1 MSLDA
6 SEPAASPELIEELF
20 SAATE
25 LDAVERRGFLDR
37 RCAGQPGLRR
47 DVEELLSASDR
58 ATSEALWKSPALV
71 QEARRTAR
79 EGHLPF
85 DRLGPYQLLSC
96 IGLGGM
102 GAVYLAEREDDGVR
116 RRVAI
121 KVVPRVLTGADSLAR
136 FQQERHI
143 LARLEHPNIALMLDA
158 GRTPDDTPYL
168 VMQYVD
174 GQPIDRYAAEKNLP
188 VAGRLALFRAVASA
202 VAYAHARQIIHRDL
216 KPTNILVTEDG
227 VPKLLDF
234 GIARLM
240 GDAQAA
246 AQTAGGAASA
256 MTPGYA
262 SPEQIAGMPVTA
274 SSDIYSLGVLLYEL
288 LTGTRPAP
296 ASESGE
302 PARPSSVVRTGARV
316 NTVLDAIVLKALR
329 RDPAERY
336 VSVAE
341 FDEAVADFLQNAR
354 APRWRRIAVPVASL
368 ALLASVGLYLRFF
381 APETAPPRVSVH
393 VVAHKAEFTTRY
405 AFDDQRLFFVEQSS
419 FQWTL
424 AQVPLDGGPVVRIP
438 TPFAVPSIFDISPDR
453 SRLLLG
459 SGLLTGPDMTK
470 EDQELWTM
478 PAAGGVP
485 QRLGKLVVR
494 DAAWSPDGRRLV
506 YTVGPKIY
514 AANADGS
521 GSRLVAEIAC
531 DFLDWPR
538 WSPDQKFIRVTANFP
553 RQLKTAIWQVSADG
567 SARRAWLP
575 EWPADRT
582 CCGSWIDGGLYY
594 VFQAR
599 VKAEIQIWAY
609 SEGGLLRRRG
619 RAPFQLTAGPN
630 FMGNPVGSLRSSRVY
645 ALDRSP
651 LGELDRYDA
660 ATGTAAPYLGGISA
674 RFCAFSPD
682 GKQMS
687 YVTFPGRQLW
697 RRSVDGREAVQ
708 LTRPPF
714 RPLGSRWFPDG
725 RRILIEAEQPGL
737 PSKIFIIPA
746 AGGKPEPVLVEEGT
760 EVAPSLSPDGQIVA
774 FGRSAAFDPPSK
786 VAVYLYDLRT
796 RALSELPGSKGL
808 AGASWSPDGRYI
820 VSGKVFPGGRTGF
833 LLWDFR
839 SRSWTTLLGPQEWIV
854 NAVWSR
860 DSRYF
865 YYGCAVDRMD
875 AICRVSVPDGRVETV
890 VKSWKFHREDTSH
903 SGFAGLAPDGSPL
916 FTQIYKDFDV
926 SALSFDFSR

>member
-1 MSLDA
+1 MNLDA
-6 SEPAASPELIEELF
+6 PEPAPLPELIEELF

-25 LDAVERRGFLDR
+25 LDAAGRQGLLDR

-47 DVEELLSASDR
+47 AVEELLRASGR
-58 ATSEALWKSPALV
+58 AASEGLWKSPALV

-102 GAVYLAEREDDGVR
+102 GAVYLAEREDDGIR

-121 KVVPRVLTGADSLAR
+121 KLVPRILTGADSLGR

-216 KPTNILVTEDG
+216 KPTNILVTEEG

-240 GDAQAA
+240 GDAQTAT
-246 AQTAGGAASA
+246 QTAGRAASV

-262 SPEQIAGMPVTA
+262 SPEQIAGLPVTA

-288 LTGTRPAP
+288 LTGTRPKP
-296 ASESGE
+296 ASDGEE
-302 PARPSSVVRTGARV
+302 PARPSSVRTGAHV
-316 NTVLDAIVLKALR
+316 NAALDAIVLKALR
-329 RDPAERY
+329 RNPADRY
-336 VSVAE
+336 ASVTE
-341 FDEAVADFLQNAR
+341 FDEAVASFLQNDR

-368 ALLASVGLYLRFF
+368 ALLTAVGVYFRFV

-393 VVAHKAEFTTRY
+393 VVAHKAEYETRY
-405 AFDDQRLFFVEQSS
+405 AFDDQRLFFVEHNS
-419 FQWTL
+419 FKWTL
-424 AQVPLDGGPVVRIP
+424 AQVPLDGGPVVRMP
-438 TPFAVPSIFDISPDR
+438 TPFDVPSIFDVSPDR
-453 SRLLLG
+453 SQLLLG
-459 SGLLTGPDMTK
+459 GGLLTGDDMTK

-478 PAAGGVP
+478 PAAGGAP

-521 GSRLVAEIAC
+521 GSRLIAEIAC

-538 WSPDQKFIRVTANFP
+538 WSPDQKSIRATANFP
-553 RQLKTAIWQVSADG
+553 RQLKTVIWQVSADG
-567 SARRAWLP
+567 SARHPWLP
-575 EWPADRT
+575 KWPADRT
-582 CCGSWIDGGLYY
+582 CCGSWIDGGRYY

-609 SEGGLLRRRG
+609 AEGGLLRSSARE
-619 RAPFQLTAGPN
+619 PFQLTAGPN

-651 LGELDRYDA
+651 LAELDRYDA
-660 ATGTAAPYLGGISA
+660 ATDTAAPYLGGISA
-674 RFCAFSPD
+674 CFCAFSPD
-682 GKQMS
+682 GRQMS

-697 RRSVDGREAVQ
+697 RKSVDGREAVQ
-708 LTRPPF
+708 LTKPPF
-714 RPLGSRWFPDG
+714 RPLGSSWFPDG

-746 AGGKPEPVLVEEGT
+746 AGGKPEQVLDEEGT
-760 EVAPSLSPDGQIVA
+760 ETGPSVSPDGQTVA
-774 FGRSAAFDPPSK
+774 FGRWAKFDPPSK
-786 VAVYLYDLRT
+786 VAIYLYDLRT
-796 RALSELPGSKGL
+796 HSLSELTDSKGM
-808 AGASWSPDGRYI
+808 GGPEWSPDGRYLAA
-820 VSGKVFPGGRTGF
+820 GNTLPDGRVGMR
-833 LLWDFR
+833 LWDIR
-839 SRSWTTLLGPQEWIV
+839 TRSWKPLLGPQEVIFNGAWT
-854 NAVWSR
+854 R
-860 DSRYF
+860 DSRYY
-865 YYGCAVDRMD
+865 YYGCAVERMD
-875 AICRVSVPDGRVETV
+875 AICRVSVPDGRTETV

-903 SGFAGLAPDGSPL
+903 SGFAGLTPDGSPL

-926 SALSFDFSR
+926 SALSFEFPR